1 MQIALVILEKF
12 LLKVT
17 YQKQMEHSTCEN
29 QHYYIF
35 VEWKNGSTAA
45 EIHQKLVVAE
55 GDQALSLRTIH
66 RWIEAF
72 ELGKQSVKDKA
83 RSGRPHEAVTPA
95 TIGKVE
101 DFVSEDRHITTRK
114 LSEEVGISD
123 ERIIYILHNELGLRK
138 LCKKWVPHVLTNEN
152 KQK

>member
-17 YQKQMEHSTCEN
+17 YQKQMEHSTREN
-29 QHYYIF
+29 QRYYIF

-66 RWIEAF
+66 CWIEAF
-72 ELGKQSVKDKA
+72 ELGKQSVKDEA
-83 RSGRPHEAVTPA
+83 RSDEAVTPA

-152 KQK
+152 KRK

>member
-1 MQIALVILEKF
+1 MTIYIYLND
-12 LLKVT
+12 
-17 YQKQMEHSTCEN
+17 STCEN
-29 QHYYIF
+29 QRYYIF

-45 EIHQKLVVAE
+45 DIHQKLVVAE

-72 ELGKQSVKDKA
+72 ELGKQSVKDEA
-83 RSGRPHEAVTPA
+83 RSGCPREAVTPV

-101 DFVSEDRHITTRK
+101 DLVSEDYHITTRK

-152 KQK
+152 K